1 MVNTQCGQ
9 REKAHVKHPRKEVPQ
24 EKVMRQHSTEPARAA
39 AKVLCPS
46 SRKKRKECNKQ
57 TSRRLQMSNEPL
69 MRNHSCLNWTNIPGI
84 QSHCIS
90 QEKIPVQVL
99 GTGFFFFFS
108 TSGSTHR
115 NDHLYTHYSPDTSS
129 LIKEVISL
137 LVP

>member
-1 MVNTQCGQ
+1 MWAEG
-9 REKAHVKHPRKEVPQ
+9 K
-24 EKVMRQHSTEPARAA
+24 STCETSPKGSATGKSYEAAFYRASQSRS
-39 AKVLCPS
+39 KVLCPS
-46 SRKKRKECNKQ
+46 SRKKRKESNKQ

-99 GTGFFFFFS
+99 GTGFFFFS